1 MSKKRRYEFELNR
14 KEAVQALR
22 ELAQSLEEQS
32 TEVPDL
38 EVDLSQMRKIKF
50 SLKEEAEGQFQL
62 KVKVT
67 PWKQE
72 EIEEEEGEEAGFAR
86 LKKRM
91 KAYFEELEANLHS
104 ELYPS
109 REIVSVFL
117 QDCRQMTEY
126 PGYGEEHYPDFQQA
140 CLEFQ
145 KAFDM
150 EDIQAMQVA
159 FASLS
164 NLMHSCHERYK

>member
-1 MSKKRRYEFELNR
+1 MNKKRHYEFELNR

-22 ELAQSLEEQS
+22 DLTQSLDEKS
-32 TEVPDL
+32 TEVPNL
-38 EVDLSQMRKIKF
+38 KVDLSQMRKIKF
-50 SLKEEAEGQFQL
+50 SLKEEAGDQFQL

-72 EIEEEEGEEAGFAR
+72 EIEEEEGEEAAFAR

-91 KAYFEELEANLHS
+91 KAYLEELEANLQSGLH
-104 ELYPS
+104 PS

-126 PGYGEEHYPDFQQA
+126 PGYGETHYPDFQQA
-140 CLEFQ
+140 CLGLQ

-150 EDIQAMQVA
+150 EDIEAMQNA
-159 FASLS
+159 FASITT
-164 NLMHSCHERYK
+164 LMHNCHGKYK

>member
-1 MSKKRRYEFELNR
+1 MNEKRRYEFKLAR

-22 ELAQSLEEQS
+22 NLAQSLEEKS

-38 EVDLSQMRKIKF
+38 EVDLSQMRKIKV
-50 SLKEEAEGQFQL
+50 SLKQQAEDYFQL
-62 KVKVT
+62 KLKVT

-72 EIEEEEGEEAGFAR
+72 EIEEEEGEEVAFAR

-91 KAYFEELEANLHS
+91 KAYFEELEANLQS
-104 ELYPS
+104 GLYPS

-126 PGYGEEHYPDFQQA
+126 PGYGEEYYPNFQQD

-145 KAFDM
+145 QAFDM
-150 EDIQAMQVA
+150 EDM
-159 FASLS
+159 
-164 NLMHSCHERYK
+164 E